1 MRTRLDQIP
10 IQSQHNQQIQQQL
23 RERQQSMSPSLL
35 IPENPHTGSPATN
48 STTSPTSPPF
58 TSVRSSQSLL
68 TPPASFNTL
77 LRAPQPTLW
86 SSAVSAHSGT
96 SISSG
101 SASIDS
107 STSMPAM
114 IFNGISSFRS
124 SIISSTRGFYS
135 RTASL
140 DSKEYH
146 SQVQTDL
153 PPEIMSM
160 QINLSNPVITFRGV
174 NQGHLL
180 DNDLASLQGHVYVHF
195 KDPLMSLA
203 RVRLR
208 IVGEEFVRAFSD
220 RSKPSKLRGIFEHH
234 IFLNRTVVLWEPMKQ
249 ELMLI
254 RSRELR
260 FKVDL
265 QGNRC
270 PPTFASNEGSVSY
283 RVEVLLDIREEPN
296 ELNNW
301 KSGGNIEMVACLS
314 DFRVQRVPTFSEL
327 KIYSKPTTIS
337 KLQVNCFVTGSRIIL
352 AHQAGPK
359 NFITVTPCRVSI
371 HMAGTIKHV
380 LIDHVIVSLVERT
393 KFLGRKSSLLAK
405 VKPEFKSYVR
415 DRNVL
420 GAREIPRE
428 AIGPRILLDL
438 YDISAAQVL
447 NQTMFGKHLEVSHH
461 LAVEFAPN
469 HH

>member
-1 MRTRLDQIP
+1 MAWYSKASSGSDP
-10 IQSQHNQQIQQQL
+10 
-23 RERQQSMSPSLL
+23 LL
-35 IPENPHTGSPATN
+35 KSPATN

-114 IFNGISSFRS
+114 IFN
-124 SIISSTRGFYS
+124 
-135 RTASL
+135 
-140 DSKEYH
+140 
-146 SQVQTDL
+146 
-153 PPEIMSM
+153 EIMSM

-220 RSKPSKLRGIFEHH
+220 RSKPSKLR
-234 IFLNRTVVLWEPMKQ
+234 
-249 ELMLI
+249 
-254 RSRELR
+254 
-260 FKVDL
+260 
-265 QGNRC
+265 
-270 PPTFASNEGSVSY
+270 GSVSY

-359 NFITVTPCRVSI
+359 T
-371 HMAGTIKHV
+371 
-380 LIDHVIVSLVERT
+380 LL
-393 KFLGRKSSLLAK
+393 LKSSLLAK

-461 LAVEFAPN
+461 LAVEVHIVDRPQAVLMEIPIVLAFT
-469 HH
+469 